1 MMVED
6 GSLKVLK
13 LLSSTSTKIVQGEV
27 MQLQH
32 KKEIDLIEETYL
44 KIISLKTASLFS
56 AAVKVGG
63 LLSNKNDKTLS
74 SPYKTRNQK
83 VLSEWIDYNGHMNVA
98 YYTLAFD
105 KALDFFFEDVLGIGP
120 SFVEKNKEGPF
131 ALKAS
136 YNYFNELLEEEIF
149 FVDISIL
156 DFDSKRVHV
165 FGEMRKDKS
174 LELSAVFETVL
185 MNMDLNARK
194 VKQYPDR
201 VLELFN
207 IFKSS
212 LGKEKIPVEIG
223 KKITLKK

>member
-1 MMVED
+1 MTHQNKTD
-6 GSLKVLK
+6 
-13 LLSSTSTKIVQGEV
+13 
-27 MQLQH
+27 
-32 KKEIDLIEETYL
+32 ET
-44 KIISLKTASLFS
+44 F
-56 AAVKVGG
+56 
-63 LLSNKNDKTLS
+63 S

-98 YYTLAFD
+98 YYTLAFE

-120 SFVEKNKEGPF
+120 TFVEKYKEGPF

-136 YNYFNELLEEEIF
+136 YNYFSELLEDESF

-185 MNMDLNARK
+185 MNMDLSART

-201 VLELFN
+201 VLELFS

-212 LGKEKIPVEIG
+212 LVVDNIPIEIG

>member
-1 MMVED
+1 MTLQNQVE
-6 GSLKVLK
+6 
-13 LLSSTSTKIVQGEV
+13 
-27 MQLQH
+27 
-32 KKEIDLIEETYL
+32 
-44 KIISLKTASLFS
+44 
-56 AAVKVGG
+56 
-63 LLSNKNDKTLS
+63 KTLS
-74 SPYKTRNQK
+74 APFRTKNQI
-83 VLSEWIDYNGHMNVA
+83 VLAEWIDYNGHMNVA

-105 KALDFFFEDVLGIGP
+105 KALDFFFEDVLNIGP

-136 YNYFNELLEEEIF
+136 YNYFSELLESESF

-185 MNMDLNARK
+185 MNMDLSARK

-201 VLELFN
+201 VLELFKL
-207 IFKSS
+207 FKES
-212 LGKEKIPVEIG
+212 LDQDKIPLEIG

>member
-1 MMVED
+1 MTHQNKTD
-6 GSLKVLK
+6 
-13 LLSSTSTKIVQGEV
+13 KIW
-27 MQLQH
+27 
-32 KKEIDLIEETYL
+32 
-44 KIISLKTASLFS
+44 
-56 AAVKVGG
+56 
-63 LLSNKNDKTLS
+63 S

-83 VLSEWIDYNGHMNVA
+83 VLPEWIDYNGHMNVA

-120 SFVEKNKEGPF
+120 TFVEKNKEGPF

-136 YNYFNELLEEEIF
+136 YNYFSELLEKEIF

-156 DFDSKRVHV
+156 DFDSKRVHL

-185 MNMDLNARK
+185 MNMDLSARK

-201 VLELFN
+201 VLELFS

-212 LGKEKIPVEIG
+212 LAVDNIPIEIG

>member
-1 MMVED
+1 MTPQN
-6 GSLKVLK
+6 L
-13 LLSSTSTKIVQGEV
+13 TK
-27 MQLQH
+27 
-32 KKEIDLIEETYL
+32 
-44 KIISLKTASLFS
+44 
-56 AAVKVGG
+56 
-63 LLSNKNDKTLS
+63 KTLS
-74 SPYKTRNQK
+74 SPYRTKNQT

-105 KALDFFFEDVLGIGP
+105 KALEFFFEDALNIGP

-136 YNYFNELLEEEIF
+136 YNYFSELLEGESF
-149 FVDISIL
+149 FVNISIL
-156 DFDSKRVHV
+156 DFDPKRVHV
-165 FGEMRKDKS
+165 FGEMKKDKS

-185 MNMDLNARK
+185 MNMDLSARK

-207 IFKSS
+207 LFKLS
-212 LGKEKIPVEIG
+212 LGKDTIPKEIG

>member
-1 MMVED
+1 MT
-6 GSLKVLK
+6 LQNL
-13 LLSSTSTKIVQGEV
+13 TK
-27 MQLQH
+27 
-32 KKEIDLIEETYL
+32 
-44 KIISLKTASLFS
+44 
-56 AAVKVGG
+56 
-63 LLSNKNDKTLS
+63 KTLS
-74 SPYKTRNQK
+74 SPYRTKNQT

-105 KALDFFFEDVLGIGP
+105 KALDFFFEDALNIGP

-136 YNYFNELLEEEIF
+136 YNYFSELLEGESF
-149 FVDISIL
+149 FVNISIL
-156 DFDSKRVHV
+156 DFDPKRVHV

-185 MNMDLNARK
+185 MNMDLSARK

-207 IFKSS
+207 LFKLS
-212 LGKEKIPVEIG
+212 LGKDRIPKEIG

>member
-1 MMVED
+1 M
-6 GSLKVLK
+6 
-13 LLSSTSTKIVQGEV
+13 THQ
-27 MQLQH
+27 
-32 KKEIDLIEETYL
+32 
-44 KIISLKTASLFS
+44 
-56 AAVKVGG
+56 
-63 LLSNKNDKTLS
+63 NKTLI

-83 VLSEWIDYNGHMNVA
+83 VLPEWIDYNGHMNVA

-120 SFVEKNKEGPF
+120 SFVEKNNEGPF

-136 YNYFNELLEEEIF
+136 YNYFSELLEAEIF

-156 DFDSKRVHV
+156 DFDPKRVHV

-185 MNMDLNARK
+185 MNMDLSART
-194 VKQYPDR
+194 VKHYPDR
-201 VLELFN
+201 VLELFST
-207 IFKSS
+207 FKSS
-212 LGKEKIPVEIG
+212 LVVDNIPKEIG

>member
-1 MMVED
+1 MTLQNQVE
-6 GSLKVLK
+6 
-13 LLSSTSTKIVQGEV
+13 
-27 MQLQH
+27 
-32 KKEIDLIEETYL
+32 
-44 KIISLKTASLFS
+44 
-56 AAVKVGG
+56 
-63 LLSNKNDKTLS
+63 KTLS
-74 SPYKTRNQK
+74 SPFRTKNQT
-83 VLSEWIDYNGHMNVA
+83 VLGEWIDYNGHMNVA

-105 KALDFFFEDVLGIGP
+105 KALDFFFEDVLNIGP

-136 YNYFNELLEEEIF
+136 YNYFSELLESESF

-185 MNMDLNARK
+185 MNMDLSARK

-201 VLELFN
+201 VLELFKL
-207 IFKSS
+207 FKLS
-212 LGKEKIPVEIG
+212 LNQDKIPLEIG
-223 KKITLKK
+223 NKITLKK

>member
-1 MMVED
+1 M
-6 GSLKVLK
+6 
-13 LLSSTSTKIVQGEV
+13 THQ
-27 MQLQH
+27 
-32 KKEIDLIEETYL
+32 
-44 KIISLKTASLFS
+44 
-56 AAVKVGG
+56 
-63 LLSNKNDKTLS
+63 NKTLI

-83 VLSEWIDYNGHMNVA
+83 VLPEWIDYNGHMNVA

-120 SFVEKNKEGPF
+120 SFVEKNNEGPF

-136 YNYFNELLEEEIF
+136 YNYFSELLEAEIF
-149 FVDISIL
+149 FVDITIL
-156 DFDSKRVHV
+156 DFDPKRVHV

-185 MNMDLNARK
+185 MNMDLSART
-194 VKQYPDR
+194 VKHYPDR
-201 VLELFN
+201 VLEIFS

-212 LGKEKIPVEIG
+212 LVVDNIPKEIG

>member
-1 MMVED
+1 MT
-6 GSLKVLK
+6 LNNQTKKK
-13 LLSSTSTKIVQGEV
+13 LI
-27 MQLQH
+27 
-32 KKEIDLIEETYL
+32 
-44 KIISLKTASLFS
+44 
-56 AAVKVGG
+56 
-63 LLSNKNDKTLS
+63 
-74 SPYKTRNQK
+74 SPYRTRNQK
-83 VLSEWIDYNGHMNVA
+83 VLPEWIDYNGHMNVA

-136 YNYFNELLEEEIF
+136 YNYFSELLEEEIF

-156 DFDSKRVHV
+156 DFDSKRVHL
-165 FGEMRKDKS
+165 FGQMRKDKS

-185 MNMDLNARK
+185 MNMDLSART

-201 VLELFN
+201 VLELFS

-212 LGKEKIPVEIG
+212 LVVDNIPIEIG

>member
-1 MMVED
+1 MTHQNKTD
-6 GSLKVLK
+6 
-13 LLSSTSTKIVQGEV
+13 
-27 MQLQH
+27 
-32 KKEIDLIEETYL
+32 ET
-44 KIISLKTASLFS
+44 F
-56 AAVKVGG
+56 
-63 LLSNKNDKTLS
+63 S

-83 VLSEWIDYNGHMNVA
+83 VLPEWIDYNGHMNVA

-120 SFVEKNKEGPF
+120 TFVEKNKEGPF

-136 YNYFNELLEEEIF
+136 YNYFSELLEEESF

-185 MNMDLNARK
+185 MNMDLSART

-201 VLELFN
+201 VLKLFSM
-207 IFKSS
+207 FKSS
-212 LGKEKIPVEIG
+212 LVVENIPIEIG

>member
-1 MMVED
+1 MTRQNKTD
-6 GSLKVLK
+6 
-13 LLSSTSTKIVQGEV
+13 KI
-27 MQLQH
+27 
-32 KKEIDLIEETYL
+32 
-44 KIISLKTASLFS
+44 
-56 AAVKVGG
+56 
-63 LLSNKNDKTLS
+63 LS

-83 VLSEWIDYNGHMNVA
+83 VLPEWIDYNGHMNVA

-136 YNYFNELLEEEIF
+136 YNYFSELLEEEIF

-156 DFDSKRVHV
+156 DFDSKRVHL

-185 MNMDLNARK
+185 MNMDLSART

-201 VLELFN
+201 VLKLFS

-212 LGKEKIPVEIG
+212 LVVEDIPIEIG

>member
-1 MMVED
+1 MTHQNKTD
-6 GSLKVLK
+6 
-13 LLSSTSTKIVQGEV
+13 
-27 MQLQH
+27 
-32 KKEIDLIEETYL
+32 ET
-44 KIISLKTASLFS
+44 F
-56 AAVKVGG
+56 
-63 LLSNKNDKTLS
+63 S

-120 SFVEKNKEGPF
+120 TFVEKNKEGPF

-136 YNYFNELLEEEIF
+136 YNYFSELLEEESF

-185 MNMDLNARK
+185 MNMDLSART

-201 VLELFN
+201 VLELFS

-212 LGKEKIPVEIG
+212 LVGVNIPIEIG

>member
-1 MMVED
+1 MTHQNKTD
-6 GSLKVLK
+6 
-13 LLSSTSTKIVQGEV
+13 
-27 MQLQH
+27 
-32 KKEIDLIEETYL
+32 ET
-44 KIISLKTASLFS
+44 F
-56 AAVKVGG
+56 
-63 LLSNKNDKTLS
+63 S

-120 SFVEKNKEGPF
+120 TFVEKNKEGPF

-136 YNYFNELLEEEIF
+136 YNYFSELLEEESF

-185 MNMDLNARK
+185 MNMDLSARA
-194 VKQYPDR
+194 VKRYPDR
-201 VLELFN
+201 VLELFS

-212 LGKEKIPVEIG
+212 LALDNIPTEIG

>member
-1 MMVED
+1 MTHQNKTD
-6 GSLKVLK
+6 
-13 LLSSTSTKIVQGEV
+13 
-27 MQLQH
+27 
-32 KKEIDLIEETYL
+32 ET
-44 KIISLKTASLFS
+44 F
-56 AAVKVGG
+56 
-63 LLSNKNDKTLS
+63 S

-83 VLSEWIDYNGHMNVA
+83 VLPEWIDYNGHMNVA

-120 SFVEKNKEGPF
+120 TFVEKNKEGPF

-136 YNYFNELLEEEIF
+136 YNYFSELLEEESF

-156 DFDSKRVHV
+156 DFVSKRVHV

-185 MNMDLNARK
+185 MNMDLSART

-201 VLELFN
+201 VLELFS

-212 LGKEKIPVEIG
+212 LLVDNIPIEIG
-223 KKITLKK
+223 KRITLKK

>member
-1 MMVED
+1 MTRQNKTD
-6 GSLKVLK
+6 
-13 LLSSTSTKIVQGEV
+13 KI
-27 MQLQH
+27 
-32 KKEIDLIEETYL
+32 
-44 KIISLKTASLFS
+44 
-56 AAVKVGG
+56 
-63 LLSNKNDKTLS
+63 LS

-83 VLSEWIDYNGHMNVA
+83 VLPEWIDYNGHMNVA

-136 YNYFNELLEEEIF
+136 YNYFSELLEKEIF

-156 DFDSKRVHV
+156 DFDSKRVHL

-185 MNMDLNARK
+185 MNMDLSART
-194 VKQYPDR
+194 VKQYPER
-201 VLELFN
+201 VLELFS

-212 LGKEKIPVEIG
+212 LVVDNIPIEIG
-223 KKITLKK
+223 KRITLKK

>member
-1 MMVED
+1 MTLQNQVE
-6 GSLKVLK
+6 
-13 LLSSTSTKIVQGEV
+13 
-27 MQLQH
+27 
-32 KKEIDLIEETYL
+32 
-44 KIISLKTASLFS
+44 
-56 AAVKVGG
+56 
-63 LLSNKNDKTLS
+63 KTLS
-74 SPYKTRNQK
+74 SPFRTKNQT
-83 VLSEWIDYNGHMNVA
+83 VLGEWIDYNGHMNVA

-105 KALDFFFEDVLGIGP
+105 KALDFFFEDVLNIGP

-136 YNYFNELLEEEIF
+136 YNYFSELLESESF

-185 MNMDLNARK
+185 MNMDLSARK

-201 VLELFN
+201 VLELFKL
-207 IFKSS
+207 FKAS
-212 LGKEKIPVEIG
+212 LDQDKIPLEIG

>member
-1 MMVED
+1 MTHQNKTD
-6 GSLKVLK
+6 
-13 LLSSTSTKIVQGEV
+13 
-27 MQLQH
+27 
-32 KKEIDLIEETYL
+32 ET
-44 KIISLKTASLFS
+44 F
-56 AAVKVGG
+56 
-63 LLSNKNDKTLS
+63 S

-120 SFVEKNKEGPF
+120 TFVEKNKEGPF

-136 YNYFNELLEEEIF
+136 YNYFSELLEEESF

-165 FGEMRKDKS
+165 FGEMRKNKS
-174 LELSAVFETVL
+174 LELSAIFETVL
-185 MNMDLNARK
+185 MNMDLSART

-201 VLELFN
+201 VLELFS

-212 LGKEKIPVEIG
+212 LVVDNIPIEIG

>member
-1 MMVED
+1 MTLQNQVE
-6 GSLKVLK
+6 
-13 LLSSTSTKIVQGEV
+13 
-27 MQLQH
+27 
-32 KKEIDLIEETYL
+32 
-44 KIISLKTASLFS
+44 
-56 AAVKVGG
+56 
-63 LLSNKNDKTLS
+63 KTLS
-74 SPYKTRNQK
+74 SPLRTKNQT
-83 VLSEWIDYNGHMNVA
+83 VLGEWIDYNGHMNVA

-105 KALDFFFEDVLGIGP
+105 KALDFFFEDVLNIGP

-136 YNYFNELLEEEIF
+136 YNYFSELLESESF

-174 LELSAVFETVL
+174 RELSAVFETVL
-185 MNMDLNARK
+185 MNMDLSARK

-201 VLELFN
+201 VLKLLEL
-207 IFKSS
+207 FKSS
-212 LGKEKIPVEIG
+212 LDKDEIPLEIG

>member
-1 MMVED
+1 M
-6 GSLKVLK
+6 
-13 LLSSTSTKIVQGEV
+13 THQ
-27 MQLQH
+27 
-32 KKEIDLIEETYL
+32 
-44 KIISLKTASLFS
+44 
-56 AAVKVGG
+56 
-63 LLSNKNDKTLS
+63 NKTLS

-83 VLSEWIDYNGHMNVA
+83 VLPEWIDYNGHMNVA

-120 SFVEKNKEGPF
+120 SFVEKNNEGPF

-136 YNYFNELLEEEIF
+136 YNYFSELLEEEIF

-156 DFDSKRVHV
+156 DFDSKRVHL

-185 MNMDLNARK
+185 MNMDLSART

-201 VLELFN
+201 VLELLST
-207 IFKSS
+207 FKSS
-212 LGKEKIPVEIG
+212 LVVDNIPKEIG

>member
-1 MMVED
+1 M
-6 GSLKVLK
+6 
-13 LLSSTSTKIVQGEV
+13 THQN
-27 MQLQH
+27 
-32 KKEIDLIEETYL
+32 
-44 KIISLKTASLFS
+44 KT
-56 AAVKVGG
+56 
-63 LLSNKNDKTLS
+63 DKTWS

-83 VLSEWIDYNGHMNVA
+83 VLPEWIDYNGHMNVA

-120 SFVEKNKEGPF
+120 TFVEKNKEGPF

-136 YNYFNELLEEEIF
+136 YNYFSELLEEESF

-185 MNMDLNARK
+185 MNMDLSART

-201 VLELFN
+201 VLELLS

-212 LGKEKIPVEIG
+212 LVVDNIPIEIG
-223 KKITLKK
+223 KRITLKK

>member
-1 MMVED
+1 MTPQN
-6 GSLKVLK
+6 L
-13 LLSSTSTKIVQGEV
+13 TK
-27 MQLQH
+27 
-32 KKEIDLIEETYL
+32 
-44 KIISLKTASLFS
+44 
-56 AAVKVGG
+56 
-63 LLSNKNDKTLS
+63 KTLS
-74 SPYKTRNQK
+74 SPYRTKNQT

-105 KALDFFFEDVLGIGP
+105 KALDFFFEDVLNIGP

-136 YNYFNELLEEEIF
+136 YNYFSELLEGESF

-156 DFDSKRVHV
+156 DFDPKRVHV

-185 MNMDLNARK
+185 MNMDLSARK

-207 IFKSS
+207 LFKSS
-212 LGKEKIPVEIG
+212 LRKNKIPEEIG

>member
-1 MMVED
+1 MTLQNQVE
-6 GSLKVLK
+6 
-13 LLSSTSTKIVQGEV
+13 
-27 MQLQH
+27 
-32 KKEIDLIEETYL
+32 
-44 KIISLKTASLFS
+44 
-56 AAVKVGG
+56 
-63 LLSNKNDKTLS
+63 KTLS
-74 SPYKTRNQK
+74 SPFRTKNQT
-83 VLSEWIDYNGHMNVA
+83 VLGEWIDYNGHMNVA

-105 KALDFFFEDVLGIGP
+105 KALDFFFEDVLNIGP
-120 SFVEKNKEGPF
+120 SFVKKNKEGPF

-136 YNYFNELLEEEIF
+136 YNYFSELLESESF

-185 MNMDLNARK
+185 MNMDLSARK

-201 VLELFN
+201 VLELFKL
-207 IFKSS
+207 FKAS
-212 LGKEKIPVEIG
+212 LDQDKIPLEIG